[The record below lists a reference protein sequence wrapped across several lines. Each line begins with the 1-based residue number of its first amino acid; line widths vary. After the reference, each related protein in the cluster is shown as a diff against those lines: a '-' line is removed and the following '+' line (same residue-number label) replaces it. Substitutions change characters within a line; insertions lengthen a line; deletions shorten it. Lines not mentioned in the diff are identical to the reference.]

1 MKVIILWSLI
11 FVLAITCIALKRHI
25 RWLPLLLVIVM
36 VTFFSLL
43 SPEGNLLGEFLGLH
57 ITLGALLSGLFR
69 SGILVFLQLFSKI
82 AISSKIPLPGK
93 AGKFIKAVFADYEKL
108 TSEKFPLKGK
118 KLKGIMEAIDERLL
132 TVWNG
137 ENL

>member
-1 MKVIILWSLI
+1 MKVIILWGLI
-11 FVLAITCIALKRHI
+11 FVLAVTCIALKRHI

-43 SPEGNLLGEFLGLH
+43 SPEGKLLGEFLGLH
-57 ITLGALLSGLFR
+57 ITLGALEAGLFR

-82 AISSKIPLPGK
+82 SISSKIPLPGK

-108 TSEKFPLKGK
+108 TSEKFLLKDK

-132 TVWNG
+132 TVWNE